1 MMQIYSTIC
10 LIIYYLVYKYASVL
24 DELIHF
30 CQSVPY
36 LRTRE
41 NSFVKI
47 DKRRAVRMNIIMYR
61 NFYERNILPCLFFL
75 FVIL

>member
-1 MMQIYSTIC
+1 MIPIGVT
-10 LIIYYLVYKYASVL
+10 
-24 DELIHF
+24 
-30 CQSVPY
+30 
-36 LRTRE
+36 E